1 MSQQL
6 PEHVSDEGPG
16 VGMPRNA
23 GSPGWGS
30 GKMHGDGGGGY

>member
-6 PEHVSDEGPG
+6 PEHVRGKGTG

-23 GSPGWGS
+23 GSPGLGS
-30 GKMHGDGGGGY
+30 GKRY